1 MISRREIRTYFNSP
15 VAYIVVPVFVIV
27 TGYLFFTQLFLE
39 KQADMRGF
47 FNIMP
52 LLFMF
57 MIPAITMRLLADER
71 SSGTLE
77 LLITMPVRD
86 WEVVVGKFLAA
97 MALLCT
103 AIGPDAGLRH
113 HRQVARAARPR
124 SRPSAATSASLLMG
138 AAYVAIGVMASS
150 LTRNSI
156 VSFIVAFAICFAL
169 YLLGKLTQFLPAV
182 LAEAAWPTSA
192 SIGHFE
198 NIGRGV
204 VDTRDLLYY
213 FSVIG
218 VSLLV
223 ATPRPR
229 LAAVEVAMANE
240 EQSTPSSKPGATPE
254 MNQRKRLSASER
266 HQLRAAGDRRGGG
279 GEPDRD
285 AAFRPP
291 RPDREPHLHAVERV
305 EGDRPRSCPTT

>member
-1 MISRREIRTYFNSP
+1 MTPALVISRREIRTYFNSP
-15 VAYIVVPVFVIV
+15 VAYIVVPVFVII

-57 MIPAITMRLLADER
+57 MIPAITMRLLADEK

-103 AIGPDAGLRH
+103 AIGLTLVFAITVKSLGPLDRGPAIGGYLGL
-113 HRQVARAARPR
+113 V
-124 SRPSAATSASLLMG
+124 LMG
-138 AAYVAIGVMASS
+138 GAYVAIGVMASA

-156 VSFIVAFAICFAL
+156 ISFIVAFAISFAL
-169 YLLGKLTQFLPAV
+169 YLLGRLTQFLPQSLQKLVAF
-182 LAEAAWPTSA
+182 L
-192 SIGHFE
+192 SIDGHFE

-204 VDTRDLLYY
+204 VDSRDVIYYLSVMTVCLL
-213 FSVIG
+213 IATL
-218 VSLLV
+218 SL
-223 ATPRPR
+223 
-229 LAAVEVAMANE
+229 E
-240 EQSTPSSKPGATPE
+240 S
-254 MNQRKRLSASER
+254 
-266 HQLRAAGDRRGGG
+266 RRWK
-279 GEPDRD
+279 
-285 AAFRPP
+285 
-291 RPDREPHLHAVERV
+291 
-305 EGDRPRSCPTT
+305 

>member
-1 MISRREIRTYFNSP
+1 MTPALVISRREIRTYFNSP
-15 VAYIVVPVFVIV
+15 VAYIVVPVFVII

-57 MIPAITMRLLADER
+57 MIPAITMRLLADEK

-103 AIGPDAGLRH
+103 AIGLTLVFAITVKSLGPLDRGPAIGGYLGL
-113 HRQVARAARPR
+113 V
-124 SRPSAATSASLLMG
+124 LMG
-138 AAYVAIGVMASS
+138 GAYVAIGVMASA

-156 VSFIVAFAICFAL
+156 VSFIIAFAISFAL
-169 YLLGKLTQFLPAV
+169 YLLGRLTQFLPQSLQKLVAF
-182 LAEAAWPTSA
+182 L
-192 SIGHFE
+192 SIDGHFE

-204 VDTRDLLYY
+204 VDSRDVIYYLSVMTVCLL
-213 FSVIG
+213 IATL
-218 VSLLV
+218 SL
-223 ATPRPR
+223 
-229 LAAVEVAMANE
+229 E
-240 EQSTPSSKPGATPE
+240 S
-254 MNQRKRLSASER
+254 
-266 HQLRAAGDRRGGG
+266 RRWK
-279 GEPDRD
+279 
-285 AAFRPP
+285 
-291 RPDREPHLHAVERV
+291 
-305 EGDRPRSCPTT
+305 